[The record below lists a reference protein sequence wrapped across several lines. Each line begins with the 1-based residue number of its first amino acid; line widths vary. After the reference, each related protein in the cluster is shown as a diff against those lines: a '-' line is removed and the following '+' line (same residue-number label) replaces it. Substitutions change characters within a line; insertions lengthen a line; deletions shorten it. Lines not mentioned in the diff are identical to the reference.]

1 MAVSLCYNKKCSYSE
16 AGSTIG
22 QSKAKVRAYKI
33 VNGKKN
39 MDHGLKQ
46 KRLDVVDNS

>member
-33 VNGKKN
+33 VNGNKKY
-39 MDHGLKQ
+39 GQWSKT
-46 KRLDVVDNS
+46 KTSRCC

>member
-33 VNGKKN
+33 VNGKKKY
-39 MDHGLKQ
+39 GPWSKI
-46 KRLDVVDNS
+46 KVSRRWG